1 MEILTMAT
9 LPIRNK
15 GQITLPAKL
24 RRKLGLAEGD
34 FVEIEETPEGILL
47 KPRKLIDADQKYFWS
62 EQWQKG
68 ELAAD
73 RDIEGKRYE
82 AFDDVTELI
91 ASLKKKKK

>member
-1 MEILTMAT
+1 MAT

-24 RRKLGLAEGD
+24 RRKLGLEEGD

-47 KPRKLIDADQKYFWS
+47 KPRKLIDADQSYFWN
-62 EQWQKG
+62 EEWQKG

-73 RDIEGKRYE
+73 RDIEGGRYE
-82 AFDDVTELI
+82 VFDDVDDLI
-91 ASLKKKKK
+91 AALKKKKK